1 VHTHAKPFV
10 PAAGSDLLL
19 PLYDPLTRLLGA
31 ERLRARLL
39 DRTPIR
45 PGERVLDL
53 GTGTGAL
60 AIALAQRFPE
70 ARVTALD
77 PDPKALARARA
88 KAASAK
94 VAIDFREGYADALPF
109 AEASFERVV
118 SSLML
123 HHLTTPV
130 KEAALREVLRVLAPG
145 GTFHVLDFGPPR
157 SRWQRALTHV
167 LHRGDALDDHL
178 AGRIPE
184 LLAGAGFAAGREEA
198 YWATAFGTVC
208 AFVGERASLP
218 RS

>member
-1 VHTHAKPFV
+1 MHSHAKPFI

-31 ERLRARLL
+31 ERLRARFL
-39 DRTPIR
+39 DRAPIR
-45 PGERVLDL
+45 AGERVLDL

-60 AIALAQRFPE
+60 AIAVKRRFPD
-70 ARVTALD
+70 AQVSALD

-88 KAASAK
+88 KAAAAALA
-94 VAIDFREGYADALPF
+94 VDFREGYADALPF
-109 AEASFERVV
+109 EDGSFERVV

-157 SRWQRALTHV
+157 GRLQRALAHV
-167 LHRGDALDDHL
+167 LHRGDHLDDNL

-184 LLAGAGFAAGREEA
+184 LLARAGFAAGREEA
-198 YWATAFGTVC
+198 YWATPFGTVC
-208 AFVGERASLP
+208 AFVGERGA
-218 RS
+218 

>member
-1 VHTHAKPFV
+1 MHSHGKAFI

-39 DRTPIR
+39 DRAPIR

-60 AIALAQRFPE
+60 AIALARRFPE

-77 PDPKALARARA
+77 PDAKALARARA
-88 KAASAK
+88 KATAAG
-94 VAIDFREGYADALPF
+94 VAVDFREGFADALPF
-109 AEASFERVV
+109 ADASFERVV

-123 HHLTTPV
+123 HHLETGA
-130 KEAALREVLRVLAPG
+130 KEAALREVVRVLVPG
-145 GTFHVLDFGPPR
+145 GSFHVLDFGPPR
-157 SRWQRALTHV
+157 GRWQRALTHV
-167 LHRGDALDDHL
+167 LHRGDHLEDNL

-184 LLAGAGFAAGREEA
+184 LLAGAGFAAGHEEA
-198 YWATAFGTVC
+198 HWPTAFGTVC
-208 AFVGERASLP
+208 AFVAEKQAGMR
-218 RS
+218 